1 MGKPVICSRTPGQ
14 TDVIVDGKNG
24 IYVPPQNPEAL
35 RRAILDLLN
44 HPEKAQSIGLAGQ
57 QSVLESFSL
66 EKYTQRL
73 RQYVEAAVSK
83 S

>member
-24 IYVPPQNPEAL
+24 IYVTPQDPEAM
-35 RRAILDLLN
+35 RQAIIDLLN
-44 HPEKAQSIGLAGQ
+44 DPEKAKSIGQAGR
-57 QSVLESFSL
+57 QSVLETLSL

-73 RQYVEAAVSK
+73 SKYVEMAVSC
-83 S
+83 